1 MPVVRISDSVYER
14 LEARVKGFNESP
26 SDVIERLLDQ
36 HETTEIGENR
46 SDGPQSSPSN
56 AVELAPEAP
65 GDLTHTKVLEAEF
78 GGHKVSNPNWNKL
91 LKIAHERALEE
102 MSSFREVAQVT
113 NSNIK
118 EGKFDGKGYHHY
130 VTSGSRIPDFSI
142 QGKKARTAWPDI
154 LHLAKHLDADVFV
167 RFKWRDK
174 EKAAHPKK
182 EGILQW
188 SSTAEQV

>member
-14 LEARVKGFNESP
+14 LEAHVQGFNEGP
-26 SDVIERLLDQ
+26 SDVIERLLDK
-36 HETTEIGENR
+36 HESDGIGENR
-46 SDGPQSSPSN
+46 RGSQSASN
-56 AVELAPEAP
+56 VVELNPEAP

-78 GGHKVSNPNWNKL
+78 GGHEVSKPNWNKL

-102 MSSFREVAQVT
+102 IGSFREVAEIT

-174 EKAAHPKK
+174 EKAAHPNK

-188 SSTAEQV
+188 SSSTE